1 LGDGAA
7 MTGWQ
12 FFMLWLI
19 LNELIVIALMERGQ

>member
-1 LGDGAA
+1 VRR

-19 LNELIVIALMERGQ
+19 LNELIVIAVMERAR